1 MATTTTNYTFNKPAV
16 GADTN
21 LWGGYLNDNWAKLD
35 NLLGGSTPL
44 PLTGIDID
52 SGSIDGTAVGENA
65 TSTGAFTTLSASGLL
80 TPAGGAQF
88 NDNVKATFGSGTD
101 LEIFHDGTNSL
112 LNIAGSGNV
121 QVKGDSENLDPV
133 FVVAN
138 AGTSQDSAAM
148 MLFDSDRTTGS
159 GDLLPP
165 KIGGIDGLFLIQMA
179 DPDNTSAYADSI
191 LVTSSG
197 TTVKNTLYSAKN
209 AEFRTTAEPTISSPN
224 ALFQAFNAYTSS
236 NKYLQVF
243 KRSSGDVAG
252 HISLNA
258 GATVYSTTSDYRV
271 KEDVQDIDGATASLL
286 QLNPVNFRWA
296 SSEERTNGFLAHEV
310 QAIVP
315 DAVTG
320 VKDATHTYVDEDGV
334 EHTEMELQG
343 LDQAKL
349 VPLLVKTVQELE
361 ARISALESA

>member
-52 SGSIDGTAVGENA
+52 SGSIDGTAVGTNA

-121 QVKGDSENLDPV
+121 QVKADAENTDPV
-133 FVVAN
+133 FVVKN
-138 AGTSQDSAAM
+138 AGTTQNSAAM
-148 MLFDSDRTTGS
+148 MLFDSDRTTG
-159 GDLLPP
+159 DELLPP

-179 DPDNTSAYADSI
+179 DPDNTSAYADAI
-191 LVTSSG
+191 VVTPYG

-209 AEFRTTAEPTISSPN
+209 AEFRTSSDPTVDAPN
-224 ALFQAFNAYTSS
+224 ALFQARSAYTGS
-236 NKYLQVF
+236 NIFLQTF

-252 HISLNA
+252 HITLSGNT
-258 GATVYSTTSDYRV
+258 TVYSTTSDYRV

>member
-52 SGSIDGTAVGENA
+52 SGSIDGTAVGANA

-80 TPAGGAQF
+80 TPAGGAQL

-121 QVKGDSENLDPV
+121 QVKADAENADPV
-133 FVVAN
+133 FVVKN
-138 AGTSQDSAAM
+138 TGTTQNSNAM
-148 MLFDSDRTTGS
+148 MSFESDNAVGQN
-159 GDLLPP
+159 LAP
-165 KIGGIDGLFLIQMA
+165 KIGGIDGLFSIQMS
-179 DPDNTSAYADSI
+179 DPDNLTAYADAI
-191 LVTSSG
+191 VVTPSG

-209 AEFRTTAEPTISSPN
+209 AEFRTSSDPTINAPN
-224 ALFQAFNAYTSS
+224 ALFQARSAYTGS
-236 NKYLQVF
+236 NIYLQTF

-252 HISLNA
+252 HISLSA

-286 QLNPVNFRWA
+286 QLNPINFKWTF
-296 SSEERTNGFLAHEV
+296 SEERTNGFLAHEV

-315 DAVTG
+315 DAVSG

>member
-88 NDNVKATFGSGTD
+88 NDDVKATFGSGTD

-138 AGTSQDSAAM
+138 AGTTANSAAM
-148 MLFDSDRTTGS
+148 MSFESDRPTDG
-159 GDLLPP
+159 LLAP
-165 KIGGIDGLFLIQMA
+165 KIGGIGGLFSIQMG
-179 DPDNTSAYADSI
+179 DPDNLSAYDEA
-191 LVTSSG
+191 LVVSSSS
-197 TTVKNTLYSAKN
+197 TTVRNTLYSAKS
-209 AEFRTTAEPTISSPN
+209 AEFRTSSDPTVNAPN
-224 ALFQAFNAYTSS
+224 ALFQARSAYAGS
-236 NKYLQVF
+236 NIYLQTF

-252 HISLNA
+252 AISLS
-258 GATVYSTTSDYRV
+258 GGTTVYATTSDYRV

-320 VKDATHTYVDEDGV
+320 VKDATYTYVDEDGV
-334 EHTEMELQG
+334 EHTKMELQG

>member
-52 SGSIDGTAVGENA
+52 SGSIDGTAVGASA

-88 NDNVKATFGSGTD
+88 NDDVKATFGSGTD
-101 LEIFHDGTNSL
+101 LEIYHDGINSL

-121 QVKGDSENLDPV
+121 QVKADAENSDSI
-133 FVVAN
+133 FVVKN
-138 AGTSQDSAAM
+138 TGTTSPSRAM
-148 MLFDSDRTTGS
+148 MSFESDNALGQ
-159 GDLLPP
+159 DLAP
-165 KIGGIDGLFLIQMA
+165 KIGGLDNQFVIALA
-179 DPDNTSAYADSI
+179 DPDNTSAYTDSVV
-191 LVTSSG
+191 VTNAV
-197 TTVKNTLYSAKN
+197 TTVKNTLHSYKN
-209 AEFRTTAEPTISSPN
+209 AEFRTSADPTIQVPN
-224 ALFQAFNAYTSS
+224 ALFQARSAYAGA
-236 NKYLQVF
+236 NVYLQTF

-252 HISLNA
+252 TISLS
-258 GATVYSTTSDYRV
+258 GGTTVYATTSDYRV

-296 SSEERTNGFLAHEV
+296 SSGERTNGFLAHEV

-315 DAVTG
+315 DAVAG
-320 VKDATHTYVDEDGV
+320 VKDATRTYVDEDGV